1 MKPRPILHFT
11 PPTPRSICPAFT
23 AQCHRPLSYART
35 APSSNEPQSFSQP
48 RGKSIHNAFALRPH
62 MRFASTAAVAATAS
76 RKPSTSSPSKST
88 KIAVSPRST
97 PFTAPVPQV
106 RAKLNPPPE
115 TYPPDLQLPPRGPE
129 LYVKYLY
136 RCGRSYITFYKQG
149 VSNVRATLKL
159 AKTLRAKA
167 SSQTPDKD
175 KWHTVLTRA
184 EWQVVNRS
192 GNDRLRLPAFA
203 ALLVVFGE
211 WLPLLVVYLT
221 PVVPEPCRIPYQLER
236 SLKSA
241 EKRRQERERRLA
253 IDAARLVARDRKPG
267 VSSPGVIRPQTVDL
281 EALDRA
287 DLFTLLSLDARF
299 GVQPRVWDWLFLTP
313 PKALLR
319 WGLKRRI
326 GYLQKDDEAIRRD
339 GGFQAL
345 EVREVQRA
353 CVERGI
359 RVLGRKEG
367 ELRKELAGWF
377 ER

>member
-1 MKPRPILHFT
+1 MKPRSILQFSSA
-11 PPTPRSICPAFT
+11 TPRRYRPAFPS
-23 AQCHRPLSYART
+23 QCRRPHSYACTTR
-35 APSSNEPQSFSQP
+35 PSNEPQYHSQP
-48 RGKSIHNAFALRPH
+48 GHTSIHTASVLRAPI
-62 MRFASTAAVAATAS
+62 RFASPVAAAGPAAG
-76 RKPSTSSPSKST
+76 KPSKST
-88 KIAVSPRST
+88 KIAVSPKTT

-115 TYPPDLQLPPRGPE
+115 TYAPDLHLPPRGPE
-129 LYVKYLY
+129 AYVKYLY

-149 VSNVRATLKL
+149 ISNVRATLKV
-159 AKTLRAKA
+159 AKA
-167 SSQTPDKD
+167 LRTKASAQTRDKE
-175 KWHTVLTRA
+175 KWHTVLTRS

-221 PVVPEPCRIPYQLER
+221 PVVPEPCRIPSQLER
-236 SLKSA
+236 SMKSM

-253 IDAARLVARDRKPG
+253 IDAARLVARDRRPG
-267 VSSPGVIRPQTVDL
+267 VTTPRLIRPQTVGL
-281 EALDRA
+281 EALDKA
-287 DLFTLLSLDARF
+287 DLYTLLSLDVRF

-345 EVREVQRA
+345 EAREVERA

-359 RVLGRKEG
+359 RVLGRKEA